1 MYIKAYAK
9 SSESHMREF
18 ISSDNG
24 EGVEERERVG
34 GGVEER
40 VGGGSKKLWVCV
52 SFVYTKS
59 ADCQIF
65 SEKCSHFLC

>member
-1 MYIKAYAK
+1 
-9 SSESHMREF
+9 
-18 ISSDNG
+18 
-24 EGVEERERVG
+24 VEERERVG